1 VLLNFIY
8 LCILALAVSLDSFG
22 VGVTYGLR
30 KVKLPL
36 ISIIIIGL
44 ASAIMIL
51 ISMQIGVWISLMLSP
66 STAKWIGSIIL
77 VLIGIWAIHQVLKSD
92 QEVEI
97 DNKKKLN
104 NKGKRIVYIE
114 IKKLGVVIE
123 ILKKPIK
130 ADIDNSGYISA
141 AEATLLGLALSIDA
155 FGAGIGAALVGF
167 NPLITAATI
176 AGMSSLF
183 ILLGLKMGFWFSGI
197 EWLKKFTVL
206 PGIILILIGILKAL

>member
-1 VLLNFIY
+1 MNFIY
-8 LCILALAVSLDSFG
+8 LFILALAVSLDSFG

-44 ASAIMIL
+44 SSAIMIL

-66 STAKWIGSIIL
+66 NAAKWIGSVIL
-77 VLIGIWAIHQVLKSD
+77 VSIGVWAIQQVVKSN
-92 QEVEI
+92 QEVET
-97 DNKKKLN
+97 DNKKRLT
-104 NKGKRIVYIE
+104 NKGKRIIYIE
-114 IKKLGVVIE
+114 IKKLGIVIE

-130 ADIDNSGYISA
+130 ADIDNSGYISSS
-141 AEATLLGLALSIDA
+141 EAILLGLALSLDA
-155 FGAGIGAALVGF
+155 FGAGIGAALIGF
-167 NPLITAATI
+167 NPVITAITI

-197 EWLKKFTVL
+197 EWLKKFTLL
-206 PGIILILIGILKAL
+206 PGIILILIGILKVL